1 VGGALRTGEPFGGYP
16 LPPIEAG
23 EGGIEIGVEVDAQPG
38 IAAGRLGPGAIRRTC
53 PSNWSLLSLD
63 RATVV
68 ETTDPIKVDGDGGR
82 TQSGLGM
89 RGHVGQARIIAGEKP
104 GEYAGGWCSQ
114 TWCDR
119 LQLGYS
125 SGLP

>member
-1 VGGALRTGEPFGGYP
+1 LEDAP
-16 LPPIEAG
+16 LQLEL
-23 EGGIEIGVEVDAQPG
+23 V
-38 IAAGRLGPGAIRRTC
+38 IA
-53 PSNWSLLSLD
+53 LD

-68 ETTDPIKVDGDGGR
+68 ETTDLIEVDGDGGR

-114 TWCDR
+114 TWRDR

-125 SGLP
+125 SGLPLRVIDRKPP